1 MLSDKDTLEYR
12 STLLLLCL
20 IANVYMCVCVLVS
33 VSDSEQL
40 LTCFYT
46 GKDPIILLVNYNC
59 ITININGHDY
69 CVEKRWGSSLYC
81 ILYVTLFINKAD
93 YTFRKLLLRTNSN
106 SIDD

>member
-1 MLSDKDTLEYR
+1 M
-12 STLLLLCL
+12 
-20 IANVYMCVCVLVS
+20 IVS
-33 VSDSEQL
+33 SCSHVSIRVRIPL
-40 LTCFYT
+40 
-46 GKDPIILLVNYNC
+46 LLVNYNYDC